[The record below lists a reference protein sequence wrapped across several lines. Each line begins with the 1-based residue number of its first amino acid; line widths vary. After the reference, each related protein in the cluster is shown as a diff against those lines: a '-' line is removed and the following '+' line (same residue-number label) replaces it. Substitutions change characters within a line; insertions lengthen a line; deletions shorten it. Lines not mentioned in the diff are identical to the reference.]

1 MTSLKKKSRRK
12 PSSQALGNIVGC
24 RISHGWK
31 EGKEPATHWKAI
43 ILGQL
48 PTNPSLYLVK
58 YDGNDSVYGQELYSD
73 DRILNLKV
81 LPPIVVFPQVRDA
94 HLARALVG
102 RAVQHKFEGK
112 HGSEEKRSGMVLAQV
127 PFLNDW
133 FYISYKKD
141 PVLYVYPLLDDYKEG
156 NLHIIPDTP
165 PAEERSGDDSDVLI
179 GNWVQYTRKDGSKKF
194 GKVVYQVLANPSVY
208 FIKFHGDIHIYVY
221 TMVPKILEVEKS

>member
-31 EGKEPATHWKAI
+31 EGNEPVTHWKAI

-58 YDGNDSVYGQELYSD
+58 YDGIDSIYGQELYSD

-81 LPPIVVFPQVRDA
+81 LPPKVRFPQVRDS
-94 HLARALVG
+94 HLARDLVG
-102 RAVQHKFEGK
+102 RAVQHKFKGK
-112 HGSEEKRSGMVLAQV
+112 DGSEDNWRRVVLAQV
-127 PFLNDW
+127 PIMKDL
-133 FYISYKKD
+133 FYITYKKD
-141 PVLYVYPLLDDYKEG
+141 PALYFYQLLDDYKKG

-165 PAEERSGDDSDVLI
+165 LAEERSGDDSDVLI
-179 GNWVQYTRKDGSKKF
+179 GNWVQYTKKGGSK
-194 GKVVYQVLANPSVY
+194 
-208 FIKFHGDIHIYVY
+208 
-221 TMVPKILEVEKS
+221 